1 MNIGQDKNVQEIV
14 SQLKAADADR
24 PVKVA
29 GVWGSFAPL
38 LALHIKEQLKKPI
51 LYISPHLDDADN
63 VVDDL
68 IAFRLRHPSS
78 LRATNGQGGYGGQV
92 EGKNIETLPGWA
104 GEEFID
110 ATDEIS
116 STRARLVL
124 KLFAKQQYPDII
136 AASIQSLM
144 QPVPKPQKLLEKG
157 LFLQTGETV
166 PMEQAA
172 AWLADNG
179 FENVAQID
187 LPGQFAKRGG
197 IIDIFA
203 PVTTQSNQPQAV
215 RVEFFGDTIES
226 IRIIDLDTQRSAG
239 HTESITITSTTVD
252 DDSGSINFLKTI
264 DPDTII
270 FIEEPTEV
278 QEVAD
283 VFIHRVENP
292 QKLYSWNEIF
302 KATGDFE
309 KIFVSRFAVDTDSI
323 ELKIKSTQQFEHKT
337 GPVWSGHRA
346 ALQQLTELAQSG
358 WDVYLYCENAAE
370 VKRIQEIIAE
380 NGGVVSEDFHPVR
393 DSKSDAT
400 DQNQLR
406 QRQKQVVS
414 NGIHLPIGFIHRGFI
429 IEDIKTIIVTHH
441 ELFGQSIVRRIIR
454 PVGAAVSVDSF
465 AELNKGDYVIHINYG
480 IGKFKGIET
489 IEKQGRKCEFLTLQ
503 YADKAIIHVPAANI
517 GLVQK
522 YIGTSALR
530 PKLSK
535 IGTKKWERQKK
546 KVAAATADFA
556 AELLEIQAKR
566 QSIAGI
572 AYGGDSNWQREFEQS
587 FLYQETPDQITAAEQ
602 IKADMQKPVPMDRL
616 LCGDVGYGKTE
627 LAMRAAFKA
636 VEGGKQAAVLV
647 PTTVLCIQ
655 HERTFTQRFADF
667 PIVIE
672 SINRF
677 KTKTQA
683 ADILARTKQG
693 KVDILIGTH
702 RLLSR
707 DVGFKDL
714 GLLIIDEEQ
723 RFGVEHKEK
732 LKKMRINVDVLT
744 MTATPI
750 PRTLHMALLGLRDI
764 SSLATPPLDR
774 RAIVTG
780 VKGYD
785 TELIKRA
792 AILELNRQGQIFFVH
807 NRVQTIEK
815 IADEIQ
821 KILPDAK
828 IAVAHGRMHKQG
840 LEKAMID
847 FVLGETNVLVCS
859 AIIESGIDIPN
870 ANTIIVNDADR
881 FGLAQLHQLR
891 GRVGR
896 FKYRAF
902 AYFLLPKIRT
912 ISPVAVKR
920 LKAIEE
926 YSQLGAGFKI
936 ALRDLE
942 IRGAGNILGPEQ
954 SGHINTVGYELFCRL
969 LAEAIKRLK
978 NEPVEKELPA
988 VIDLGFS
995 TFIPRSYI
1003 PSDWQRMN
1011 VYRQIAAARTTEDLA
1026 RLAEQLADMYGSIY
1040 PEVQSLMDIAEIRI
1054 LASAHSIRSITTL
1067 GKDIVFAFEK
1077 DATENTAELFA
1088 KSLRLRQGFHLR
1100 QSYDG
1105 QVGGQAGI
1113 VRIPD
1118 PATVHIRL
1126 EEKYFEQ
1133 GTLLAIIRK
1142 ILRKKGWYKL

>member
-1 MNIGQDKNVQEIV
+1 MNIGQAKEVQQIV
-14 SQLKAADADR
+14 SQLKTADANR

-29 GVWGSFAPL
+29 GTWGSFAPL
-38 LALHIKEQLKKPI
+38 LALRLCEQLKKPI

-68 IAFRLRHPSS
+68 IAF
-78 LRATNGQGGYGGQV
+78 G
-92 EGKNIETLPGWA
+92 GKNIETLPGWA

-136 AASIQSLM
+136 SAPIQSLM
-144 QPVPKPQKLLEKG
+144 QPVSKPEKLLEKG
-157 LFLQTGETV
+157 LLLQTGQTV
-166 PMEQAA
+166 EMGKAA
-172 AWLADNG
+172 AWLTDNG

-215 RVEFFGDTIES
+215 RIEFFGDKIES
-226 IRIIDLDTQRSAG
+226 IRTIDLDSQRSTS
-239 HTESITITSTTVD
+239 HIESIIITSAVLD
-252 DDSGSINFLKTI
+252 DNNQTLFLSIL
-264 DPDTII
+264 DPDTVI
-270 FIEEPTEV
+270 FIEEPSEV

-283 VFIHRVENP
+283 VFLHRVENP
-292 QKLYSWNEIF
+292 KKLYNWNEIF
-302 KATGDFE
+302 KALSHFK
-309 KIFVSRFAVDTDSI
+309 KIFISRFAADADSI
-323 ELKIKSTQQFEHKT
+323 ELRIKSTQQFEYKT
-337 GPVWSGHRA
+337 GPIWSSHRT
-346 ALQQLTELAQSG
+346 ALQQLAQLAQTG
-358 WDVYLYCENAAE
+358 WNVYMYCENAAE
-370 VKRIQEIIAE
+370 VKRIQEIFAEDKTIPAE
-380 NGGVVSEDFHPVR
+380 NF
-393 DSKSDAT
+393 
-400 DQNQLR
+400 
-406 QRQKQVVS
+406 
-414 NGIHLPIGFIHRGFI
+414 HLPIGFVHRGFI
-429 IEDIKTIIVTHH
+429 IENLKTTVATHH
-441 ELFGQSIVRRIIR
+441 ELFGQSIVRRAIR
-454 PVGAAVSVDSF
+454 PVGTAVPVDSF
-465 AELNKGDYVIHINYG
+465 AELNKGDYVVHFNYG

-489 IEKQGRKCEFLTLQ
+489 IEKQGSKCEFLTLQ
-503 YADKAIIHVPAANI
+503 YADKTIIHVPVQNI

-522 YIGTSALR
+522 YIGTSAVR
-530 PKLSK
+530 SKLSK

-546 KVAAATADFA
+546 KIAAATADFA
-556 AELLEIQAKR
+556 AELLEMQAKR
-566 QSIAGI
+566 QSITGI
-572 AYGGDSNWQREFEQS
+572 AYGGDSNWQREFEES
-587 FLYQETPDQITAAEQ
+587 FPYQETPDQITAAEQ
-602 IKADMQKPVPMDRL
+602 IKADMQKLTPMDRL

-636 VEGGKQAAVLV
+636 VEGGKQVAVLV

-667 PIVIE
+667 PMVIE
-672 SINRF
+672 AINRF
-677 KTKTQA
+677 KTKAQA
-683 ADILARTKQG
+683 TDIIKQTKQG

-702 RLLSR
+702 RILSK

-732 LKKMRINVDVLT
+732 LKKMKNNVDVLT

-774 RAIVTG
+774 RAVVTG
-780 VKGYD
+780 VKRYD

-792 AILELNRQGQIFFVH
+792 VIGELNRQGQIFFVH

-815 IADEIQ
+815 TADEIH
-821 KILPDAK
+821 KLLPDVK
-828 IAVAHGRMHKQG
+828 IAVAHGQMHKHE

-847 FVLGETNVLVCS
+847 FVLGETNILVCS

-902 AYFLLPKIRT
+902 AHFLLPKTRT
-912 ISPVAVKR
+912 ISPVAIKR

-954 SGHINTVGYELFCRL
+954 SGHLNTVGYELFCRL
-969 LAEAIKRLK
+969 LADAVKRLK
-978 NEPVEKELPA
+978 NEPLEKEPLT

-995 TFIPRSYI
+995 SFIPRNYI
-1003 PSDWQRMN
+1003 PSDSQRMN

-1026 RLAEQLADMYGSIY
+1026 RLTEQLADMFG
-1040 PEVQSLMDIAEIRI
+1040 PVRREVQSLMDLAELRI
-1054 LASAHSIRSITTL
+1054 LASAHHIRSITTT
-1067 GKDIVFAFEK
+1067 GKDLVFAFQR
-1077 DATENTAELFA
+1077 DTTENTAELFA
-1088 KSLRLRQGFHLR
+1088 KSP
-1100 QSYDG
+1100 
-1105 QVGGQAGI
+1105 GI

-1126 EEKYFEQ
+1126 EEKYFEPD
-1133 GTLLAIIRK
+1133 TLLAILRK
-1142 ILRKKGWYKL
+1142 ILRKKI

>member
-1 MNIGQDKNVQEIV
+1 LAIKNRKKVPDTFLDIGQLKNVQEII
-14 SQLKAADADR
+14 SRLKTADNR

-29 GVWGSFAPL
+29 GTWGSFAPL
-38 LALHIKEQLKKPI
+38 LALHIHEQLKKPI

-68 IAFRLRHPSS
+68 IAF
-78 LRATNGQGGYGGQV
+78 

-104 GEEFID
+104 GEEFVD
-110 ATDEIS
+110 TADETGS
-116 STRARLVL
+116 ARARLVL
-124 KLFAKQQYPDII
+124 KLFDKKSGGII
-136 AASIQSLM
+136 SASTQSLM

-157 LFLQTGETV
+157 LLLATGKQLE
-166 PMEQAA
+166 MEKAC
-172 AWLADNG
+172 AWLIDNG

-203 PVTTQSNQPQAV
+203 PVTAQSNQPQAV
-215 RVEFFGDTIES
+215 RVEFFGDCLES
-226 IRIIDLDTQRSAG
+226 IRTIDLDTQRSTS
-239 HTESITITSTTVD
+239 HIDSVTITPALFND
-252 DDSGSINFLKTI
+252 DDNGTLFLKTI

-270 FIEEPTEV
+270 FIEEPADV

-283 VFIHRVENP
+283 VFIHRVEKP
-292 QKLYSWNEIF
+292 QNLFDWDKIYKALADF
-302 KATGDFE
+302 K
-309 KIFVSRFAVDTDSI
+309 KIFISRFATDADSI
-323 ELKIKSTQQFEHKT
+323 ELRIKSTQQFEHKT
-337 GPVWSGHRA
+337 GPLWSGHRTT
-346 ALQQLTELAQSG
+346 LQQLTQLAQTG
-358 WDVYLYCENAAE
+358 WNVYMYCENAAE
-370 VKRIQEIIAE
+370 AKRIQEILAEDKITPAE
-380 NGGVVSEDFHPVR
+380 NF
-393 DSKSDAT
+393 
-400 DQNQLR
+400 
-406 QRQKQVVS
+406 
-414 NGIHLPIGFIHRGFI
+414 HLPLGLVHRGFT
-429 IEDIKTIIVTHH
+429 IEDPKTVVVTHH
-441 ELFGQSIVRRIIR
+441 ELFGQSIVRRTIR
-454 PVGAAVSVDSF
+454 PIGAAVSVDSF
-465 AELNKGDYVIHINYG
+465 AELNKGDYVVHINYG

-489 IEKQGRKCEFLTLQ
+489 IEKQGRKYEFLTLQ
-503 YADKAIIHVPAANI
+503 YADKAIIHVPVQNI

-535 IGTKKWERQKK
+535 IAGKKWERQKK
-546 KVAAATADFA
+546 KVAAATADLA
-556 AELLEIQAKR
+556 AEMLEMQAKR

-572 AYGGDSNWQREFEQS
+572 AYPQDSNWQREFEES
-587 FLYQETPDQITAAEQ
+587 FLYQETPDQITACRQ
-602 IKADMQKPVPMDRL
+602 IKTDMQRPSPMDRL

-627 LAMRAAFKA
+627 LAMRAAFKV
-636 VEGGKQAAVLV
+636 VETGKQVAVLV

-672 SINRF
+672 AVNRF

-683 ADILARTKQG
+683 AEILARTKQG

-744 MTATPI
+744 LTATPI

-774 RAIVTG
+774 RAVVTN
-780 VKGYD
+780 VRKYD
-785 TELIKRA
+785 TELIKKTVT
-792 AILELNRQGQIFFVH
+792 LELNRQGQVFFVH

-815 IADEIQ
+815 IADEIR
-821 KILPDAK
+821 KILPDVK
-828 IAVAHGRMHKQG
+828 IAVVHGQMHKHE

-847 FVLGETNVLVCS
+847 FVLGKIDVLLCS

-902 AYFLLPKIRT
+902 AYFLLPRSRT

-936 ALRDLE
+936 ALQDLE

-969 LAEAIKRLK
+969 LADAVRKLK
-978 NEPVEKELPA
+978 NEPVEKEPLA

-995 TFIPRSYI
+995 TCIPRNYI
-1003 PSDWQRMN
+1003 PSDSQRMN
-1011 VYRQIAAARTTEDLA
+1011 VYRQIAAARTTEDLT
-1026 RLAEQLADMYGSIY
+1026 RLSGQLNDMFG
-1040 PEVQSLMDIAEIRI
+1040 PVCQEVQRLINFAEIRI
-1054 LASAHSIRSITTL
+1054 LASAYNIRSITTAGTDL
-1067 GKDIVFAFEK
+1067 VFAFQR
-1077 DATENTAELFA
+1077 DSSQNTAELFA
-1088 KSLRLRQGFHLR
+1088 NSP
-1100 QSYDG
+1100 
-1105 QVGGQAGI
+1105 GI

-1118 PATVHIRL
+1118 PQTVHIRL
-1126 EEKYFEQ
+1126 QDKYFEPD
-1133 GTLLAIIRK
+1133 TLFAVLRK
-1142 ILRKKGWYKL
+1142 ILRKKPKHKL